1 MLSHWRVVRLL
12 PFVRFVGH
20 SDAMR
25 RAGGSGDPDG
35 ADPGGQDP
43 GSWGSGRDPD
53 DRELLTRFR
62 FAFQASIDVAAW
74 FAAAFLATY
83 LRYEMHLEKVELAG
97 VVAFAAVAGAL
108 QVGVGARVG
117 LYVHRWRYGTFE
129 EVAAA
134 VRVVAGV
141 TVVITVLD
149 LVRPLHHAIPVS
161 ASIVSGVMALVMM
174 CAGRLAWRLD
184 LDRRTRF
191 GHEGR
196 EPVVVVGAGE
206 GGLQIVTA
214 MLKGGPYHPV
224 AILDDDPELRN
235 LRVKGVPVRGNR
247 AALREVVGETG
258 ARTVVIAIPS
268 ASAETL
274 RDLSAGADRLH
285 LDVLMLPP
293 VADLLGGRIG
303 VTDIRPLTEAD
314 LLGRRELS
322 LNIEAV
328 AGYLTGRR
336 VLVTGAGGSIG
347 SELCRQIHGFAP
359 ASLVMLDRD
368 ESALQAVQV
377 SIDGSGLLDRRDLV
391 VACIR
396 DRERMAAVFEEHR
409 PEVVFH
415 AAALKH
421 LPLLEMHPEEGWKTN
436 VEGTWNLLE
445 LAGRFGV
452 ERFVNIS
459 TDKAAD
465 SNSVLGSTKRLAEHL
480 TAHAGRT
487 QAGTYLSVRFGN
499 VLGSRGSVVPLFRE
513 QIARGGPVTVTHP
526 DVTRFF
532 MTIPEACEL
541 VVQAGALASH
551 DGKVLVL
558 DMGEPMRIDD
568 LARRLIAESGREV
581 EIVYTGLRQG
591 EKLHEVLFGADED
604 PTRSEHPLISWVDVP
619 ALGPDELPA
628 HRLRRSGPVVDLADG
643 NGHAPVLDLAD
654 GNGHAPVLDLSDPVA
669 DQAPGSHP
677 VPG

>member
-12 PFVRFVGH
+12 PFARFVGH
-20 SDAMR
+20 SADVH
-25 RAGGSGDPDG
+25 RAGGSGAPDG
-35 ADPGGQDP
+35 RDPGAG
-43 GSWGSGRDPD
+43 GSGRDPD

-62 FAFQASIDVAAW
+62 FAFQATFDVAAW

-83 LRYEMHLEKVELAG
+83 LRYEMHLEKVEPAG
-97 VVAFAAVAGAL
+97 VVAFAVLAGAL
-108 QVGVGARVG
+108 QVGVGARAG

-134 VRVVAGV
+134 LRVVA
-141 TVVITVLD
+141 VVSVVMTALD

-161 ASIVSGVMALVMM
+161 ASIVGGVLALVIM
-174 CAGRLAWRLD
+174 CGGRLAWRLD
-184 LDRRTRF
+184 LDRRTRL
-191 GHEGR
+191 GHDGR
-196 EPVVVVGAGE
+196 EPVVVIGAGE
-206 GGLQIVTA
+206 GGVQVVTA

-224 AILDDDPELRN
+224 AILDDDPQLRN
-235 LRVKGVPVRGNR
+235 LRVKGVRVRGNR
-247 AALREVVGETG
+247 AALREVAEETG

-274 RDLSAGADRLH
+274 RELSAGADRLH

-322 LNIEAV
+322 LNIGAV

-396 DRERMAAVFEEHR
+396 DRQRMEAVFAEHR

-421 LPLLEMHPEEGWKTN
+421 LPLLEMHPDEGWKTN

-465 SNSVLGSTKRLAEHL
+465 PVSVLGSTKRLAEHL

-487 QAGTYLSVRFGN
+487 QSGTYLSVRFGN
-499 VLGSRGSVVPLFRE
+499 VLGSRGSVVPLFRS
-513 QIARGGPVTVTHP
+513 QIEMGGPVTVTHP

-541 VVQAGALASH
+541 VIQAGALASH

-581 EIVYTGLRQG
+581 DIVYTGLRSG
-591 EKLHEVLFGADED
+591 EKLHEVLFGPDED
-604 PTRSEHPLISWVDVP
+604 PSASAHPLISWVDVP
-619 ALGPDELPA
+619 ALGPDELPGI
-628 HRLRRSGPVVDLADG
+628 GPGPEQLVIDLSDS
-643 NGHAPVLDLAD
+643 NGRQPTLDLGGA
-654 GNGHAPVLDLSDPVA
+654 NGQTQVLDLSDA
-669 DQAPGSHP
+669 DEHPHRSFGSHATS
-677 VPG
+677 G